1 MAKILILQGSIA
13 SVQCLSVAQDC
24 SEDAPGSRGFLKMW
38 QSCLQKEAS
47 EGWPWPAKLLSICI
61 GTEWCRRG
69 AFPGPGLR
77 HGRWP
82 AAVPQASLP
91 SVLSALSAFC
101 AVAIFHCKKLR
112 ALVPRPIV
120 QLGDYE
126 DALEIRVP
134 RPKHLVPRMQTCSR
148 AGWPRNASRGK
159 VCAPKYSFMVFKQ
172 NGLTTTKRLD
182 WLLMLAVPMVSL
194 QNSVCELG
202 LCKHN
207 SLSDFCNGN
216 SGFTVLQG
224 AARSAQRAR
233 VRLRKAVW
241 AGTLHRRTSRSSVF
255 PFARVHCGTCQHRTV
270 PMSKS
275 NAADN
280 DSIAMD
286 NGNIY

>member
-1 MAKILILQGSIA
+1 MKGLRADADSAQGSIKGATGSTTQTSRHHFASLAWGMVSCSAQTSVRSELNVVAGVSPVAKILILQGSLA
-13 SVQCLSVAQDC
+13 SIQCLSVAQDC

-172 NGLTTTKRLD
+172 NGLTTTKSPTG
-182 WLLMLAVPMVSL
+182 LAAYAGSSHGLPS
-194 QNSVCELG
+194 EL
-202 LCKHN
+202 C
-207 SLSDFCNGN
+207 
-216 SGFTVLQG
+216 
-224 AARSAQRAR
+224 
-233 VRLRKAVW
+233 LRTW
-241 AGTLHRRTSRSSVF
+241 A
-255 PFARVHCGTCQHRTV
+255 
-270 PMSKS
+270 M
-275 NAADN
+275 
-280 DSIAMD
+280 
-286 NGNIY
+286 